1 MLCRS
6 TRNTE
11 NHGGK
16 MSQVR
21 YEHIVEKVSSVLFSM
36 TGSNKRCVF
45 FTVKSVNTSSI
56 QMVMIAT
63 ATEMV

>member
-21 YEHIVEKVSSVLFSM
+21 YEHIVEKISSVLSSM
-36 TGSNKRCVF
+36 TGSNKRCF
-45 FTVKSVNTSSI
+45 FTVKSVSTSSI